1 MSGPA
6 SGAAGGNLRVGLLG
20 VDTSHAGAYARILN
34 DQAAIPGARIT
45 WVWGG
50 VVRADQPDARTLAA
64 TYAIDRV
71 IAEPTELLHQ
81 TDLVLV
87 VDDAGHGRHH
97 VPQARA
103 FVAAG
108 VPAFLDKPMTPDL
121 GEARTL
127 FRLAAERG
135 VPVTSSSALRYAR
148 ELAEDAAYVADLGE
162 PSSVVSVG
170 PGEWFHYGVHAV
182 EQVYAVLGPGV
193 QWVQRASWPERDVA
207 VLGYGPGGP
216 TAVVQV
222 LRDATCGFHLTLHA
236 RKGRHSITIEDA
248 DAYYTAQLRAVVEM
262 VRTGVP
268 PVAPAETLEILA
280 VLRAGEL
287 SAAADGAR
295 VHLADVL
302 A

>member
-1 MSGPA
+1 MIGPA
-6 SGAAGGNLRVGLLG
+6 GEPGDHLRVGLLG

-34 DQAAIPGARIT
+34 EQAAVPGARIT

-50 VVRADQPDARTLAA
+50 QVRADQPDARALAA
-64 TYAIDRV
+64 TYGIDRV
-71 IAEPTELLHQ
+71 IAEPTELLRR

-87 VDDAGHGRHH
+87 VDDSGHGRHH
-97 VPQARA
+97 VPQARV
-103 FVAAG
+103 FVEAG
-108 VPAFLDKPMTPDL
+108 VPAFLDKPMTQDL
-121 GEARTL
+121 GEARML

-148 ELAEDAAYVADLGE
+148 ELADDAAQLADLGE

-193 QWVQRASWPERDVA
+193 RWVQRTSWPERDVA

-216 TAVVQV
+216 SAVVQV
-222 LRDATCGFHLTLHA
+222 LRDATCGFHLTVHA
-236 RKGRHSITIEDA
+236 RKGRHSIAIEDA
-248 DAYYTAQLRAVVEM
+248 DAYYTGQLRAVVEM
-262 VRTGVP
+262 VRTGVSPVP
-268 PVAPAETLEILA
+268 PTETLEILA

-287 SAAADGAR
+287 SAEADGAR
-295 VHLADVL
+295 VQLADVL